1 MTDLIE
7 GMDQMLPSVQLVQP
21 YVQTMPLEIATEQI
35 FWLVED
41 VSIFIVKYLAHGFNG
56 VHIKFDTI

>member
-1 MTDLIE
+1 MIDLIE
-7 GMDQMLPSVQLVQP
+7 SMDRMLPSVQLVQP

-56 VHIKFDTI
+56 VHTKSNAI

>member
-1 MTDLIE
+1 
-7 GMDQMLPSVQLVQP
+7 MLPSVQLVQP
-21 YVQTMPLEIATEQI
+21 YVQTIPLEIATEQI

-56 VHIKFDTI
+56 VHTKSNAI